1 MRVRKNET
9 SEQRLKRQFIILAKN
24 RKSEL
29 NRRVMREFL
38 DTTKLGEPTYE
49 DFKEW
54 VYKQKYGNGPTTDN
68 GEGK

>member
-9 SEQRLKRQFIILAKN
+9 SEQRLKRQFTILAKN

-38 DTTKLGEPTYE
+38 DITKLVEPTYE

-54 VYKQKYGNGPTTDN
+54 VYQKTHGNGPTTDN